1 MVEKG
6 PVSGRGLSR
15 LDPAGGWQSATDQVA
30 VEEPLEIRVAGEPLL
45 VTMRTPGH
53 DTELA
58 LGWLLAEGVIRSAA
72 DVGRVS
78 HCGRIGD
85 PARNNVIDVLPGP
98 GVALDVEP
106 VRRTLVAHSACGVC
120 GRQSIEALLERVT
133 PLPAGPV
140 LPMARLFEAAR
151 LLEQHQE
158 GFRQSGGLH
167 AAALFDAAGAMLCVR
182 EDVGRHNAV
191 DKVLGRVRI
200 LDSGARP
207 IEAAAEPALLL
218 VSGRVSFE
226 IVHKAVVGRVPIV
239 AGVSAP
245 TSLAVDLAARTGLTL
260 LGFLREQRANVY
272 TGLERVQDVPIG

>member
-6 PVSGRGLSR
+6 SVSARGLSR
-15 LDPAGGWQSATDQVA
+15 LDATGGWQSDTDQVA
-30 VEEPLEIRVAGEPLL
+30 VEEPLELRVAGEPLL

-58 LGWLLAEGVIRSAA
+58 LGWLLAEGVIRTAA

-78 HCGRIGD
+78 HCGRVGD
-85 PARNNVIDVLPGP
+85 PSRNNVVDVLPGP

-106 VRRTLVAHSACGVC
+106 VRRALVAHSACGVC
-120 GRQSIEALLERVT
+120 GRQSIQALLERVT
-133 PLPAGPV
+133 ALPPGPSV
-140 LPMARLFEAAR
+140 PMAKLFQAAR
-151 LLEQHQE
+151 LIEPHQA

-167 AAALFDAAGAMLCVR
+167 AAALFDAAGALLCVR

-191 DKVLGRVRI
+191 DKVVGRVRI
-200 LDSGARP
+200 LDGN
-207 IEAAAEPALLL
+207 AEPALLL

-226 IVHKAVVGRVPIV
+226 IVHKAVVARVPIV

-260 LGFLREQRANVY
+260 VGFLRGERANVY
-272 TGLERVQDVPIG
+272 TGLERVHDAAAAIAPVSG

>member
-6 PVSGRGLSR
+6 SVSSRGLSR
-15 LDPAGGWQSATDQVA
+15 LDPAGGWQSDTDQVA

-53 DTELA
+53 DSELA

-85 PARNNVIDVLPGP
+85 PSRNNVIDVLPGP

-120 GRQSIEALLERVT
+120 GRQSIEALLERIT

-151 LLEQHQE
+151 VLEQHQE

-167 AAALFDAAGAMLCVR
+167 AAALFDAAGTLLCVR

-200 LDSGARP
+200 LES
-207 IEAAAEPALLL
+207 AAEPALLL

-260 LGFLREQRANVY
+260 LGFLRDQRANVY
-272 TGLERVQDVPIG
+272 TGLERVQDAAVR